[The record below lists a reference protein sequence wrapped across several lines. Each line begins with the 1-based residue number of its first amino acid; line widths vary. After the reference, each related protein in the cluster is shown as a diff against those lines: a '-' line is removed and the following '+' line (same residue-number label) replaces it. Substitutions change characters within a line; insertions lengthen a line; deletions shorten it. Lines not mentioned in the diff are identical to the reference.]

1 MVIKPCFA
9 KKCNIVEDDGA
20 RVRFH
25 PVCPKCGEVMRNC
38 IESGHC
44 SNGQSNVGHFTCNRG
59 CPAFPVELQR
69 G

>member
-44 SNGQSNVGHFTCNRG
+44 ISFAAYSYRTY
-59 CPAFPVELQR
+59 
-69 G
+69 

>member
-44 SNGQSNVGHFTCNRG
+44 SLIFLLNYMTGNNLCSVADRNII
-59 CPAFPVELQR
+59 
-69 G
+69 